1 MTKKLYYT
9 SSYTTEW
16 ETKIINILDRNG
28 EYYVVLEET
37 AFYPN
42 GGGQPCDTGYIN
54 GIAVL
59 DVFIEDNEVFHKL
72 EDMPKND
79 DVTCQINWNRR
90 FDHMQH
96 HSGQHLLSAV
106 CLNLFQAKT
115 ISFHLGEEYASID
128 VDQPDLTKFQLAS
141 LEQEVNK
148 QIYKNRSIHS
158 YFVTN
163 EKLKEIILVKKPKV
177 TENIRIVEIEGIECN
192 ACGGTHVTRTGE
204 IGIIKLIKAEKQKG
218 STRIYFKCGYRALN
232 DFIESQRII
241 GTLASKF
248 NTGRSDILD
257 RFGKW
262 EQEHKQLENDIEN
275 LKEQLYSYQAKELL
289 NKASDHFLAHIFE
302 DKSLKELQHL
312 ASKLVKEND
321 LLILFASTVENKIVL
336 MHNGTKS
343 LKCGNLFKEN
353 LNKFNGKGGGNDKSA
368 QAGFPSN
375 EETLKFYHFISQNVM
390 MEH

>member
-106 CLNLFQAKT
+106 CLNLFHAKT
-115 ISFHLGEEYASID
+115 ISFHLGEEFASID
-128 VDQPDLTKFQLAS
+128 VDQPDLTQFQLAS
-141 LEQEVNK
+141 IEQEVNK
-148 QIYKNRSIHS
+148 QIYINRSIHS

-163 EKLKEIILVKKPKV
+163 EKLKEIVLVKKPKV
-177 TENIRIVEIEGIECN
+177 TGNIRIVEIEGIEYN

-232 DFIESQRII
+232 DFMESQRIL

-275 LKEQLYSYQAKELL
+275 LKEQLHSYQAKELL

-343 LKCGNLFKEN
+343 LKCGNLFKVN

-390 MEH
+390 TEH